1 MSGEINP
8 FTDNWAYI
16 RAELGWLDRVLM
28 RAIAKQKQVNQVS
41 DRVAKSAKDKAT
53 NHWWLGFIDLDPSK
67 GGSLLKSE
75 QVSKPHPLGRY
86 GDRLA
91 ISETNYLALPRLMQR
106 CKLGQFER
114 NLIVLCLA
122 PEISRRYENLYAL
135 LNNDQENSP
144 QPTVDLALRLFCG
157 SDAEWRN
164 ARQTLITSAPLL
176 KHKIIQFYPNNK
188 GCQSLLSQRIGLQP
202 KFVNF
207 LLSDRIEIERVIAK
221 PRTKSQLKKGVN
233 N

>member
-1 MSGEINP
+1 MSGELNS
-8 FTDNWAYI
+8 FADNWAYI

-28 RAIAKQKQVNQVS
+28 RAIARQKQVNQVS

-67 GGSLLKSE
+67 GGSQLKTE
-75 QVSKPHPLGRY
+75 AVSQPHPLGRY

-91 ISETNYLALPRLMQR
+91 VSGANYLALPRLIQR

-164 ARQTLITSAPLL
+164 ARQTLITTAPLL
-176 KHKIIQFYPNNK
+176 KHKIIELYPSNNGSK
-188 GCQSLLSQRIGLQP
+188 SLLSQRIRLQA

-207 LLSDRIEIERVIAK
+207 LLSDRVEIERVIAK
-221 PRTKSQLKKGVN
+221 PRPKVKAQSSI
-233 N
+233 